1 MSEHTHNPIVTNQCF
16 FLSFKSQSLQY
27 CILFTTEFS
36 ILLLYYLKP
45 FQLIFALFL
54 KWLIKINLG
63 STELLIWKLDSFT
76 FTKYNLSRQT
86 YSMLFFNK
94 INIGRTLTPD
104 ANTKVYFISYF
115 SVSFHSAQH
124 CFLTL
129 PIFNVYFSFLLL
141 LTCVW

>member
-27 CILFTTEFS
+27 CILFITGFS
-36 ILLLYYLKP
+36 ILLLYHLKT
-45 FQLIFALFL
+45 FQLVFALFL
-54 KWLIKINLG
+54 KRLIKINLG
-63 STELLIWKLDSFT
+63 STELLIWKLDALT

-104 ANTKVYFISYF
+104 ANTEVYFHSLF
-115 SVSFHSAQH
+115 S
-124 CFLTL
+124 CFLPPSSAL
-129 PIFNVYFSFLLL
+129 LFNAPYFQQLF
-141 LTCVW
+141 

>member
-1 MSEHTHNPIVTNQCF
+1 MFF
-16 FLSFKSQSLQY
+16 FLSFKSQNLQY
-27 CILFTTEFS
+27 CILFTTGFS
-36 ILLLYYLKP
+36 ILLLYYLKT

-63 STELLIWKLDSFT
+63 STGLLIWKLEAFT

-104 ANTKVYFISYF
+104 ANTKVYFHFLF
-115 SVSFHSAQH
+115 SFSFHSAQH
-124 CFLTL
+124 CFLML
-129 PIFNVYFSFLLL
+129 PIFNIYFSFLLL